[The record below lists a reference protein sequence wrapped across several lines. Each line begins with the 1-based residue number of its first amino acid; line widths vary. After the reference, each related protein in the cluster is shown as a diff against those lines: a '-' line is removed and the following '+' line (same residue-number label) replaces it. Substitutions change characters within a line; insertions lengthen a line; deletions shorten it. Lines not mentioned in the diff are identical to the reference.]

1 MVMNSIKNKAVLN
14 NITWVEGNAD
24 STITSQQIKTA
35 LHHQQPVCFRIDEGA
50 QQLTPFEF
58 VERISRQFDNCL
70 HDLTNQQIQH
80 INFIYQPQWTS
91 HLNYQQ
97 QMILS
102 RLIQDALTDLFGQ
115 SVIADNIT
123 VGFAA

>member
-70 HDLTNQQIQH
+70 HDLTKRWI
-80 INFIYQPQWTS
+80 IE
-91 HLNYQQ
+91 
-97 QMILS
+97 
-102 RLIQDALTDLFGQ
+102 
-115 SVIADNIT
+115 
-123 VGFAA
+123 